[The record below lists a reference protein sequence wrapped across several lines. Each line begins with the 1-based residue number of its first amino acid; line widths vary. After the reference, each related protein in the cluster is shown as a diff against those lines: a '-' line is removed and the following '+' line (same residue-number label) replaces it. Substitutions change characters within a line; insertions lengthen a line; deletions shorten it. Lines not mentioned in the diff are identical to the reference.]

1 MNSQLE
7 QPFQYRQL
15 RSQSLSPYNDFN
27 LIKQL
32 KRQLHCSAQK
42 TAQVLSFENKANQ
55 EQIETNIISSD
66 SIKHQSNTFKSR
78 RNSLIFE
85 GQSIPINPIIKYS
98 VDVSQFYIIAP
109 KILRSN
115 NYQQKIIK
123 RKQKPI
129 KPNNSQDFNYKD
141 DANNQSTVDAQN
153 PSCYPHTETKRQN
166 ISILPNIKKQ
176 KGGIEE
182 EYPIKR
188 SERYEQLMKQTCDD
202 QLNEL
207 QSLIKKIQKPPVG
220 KKEKKVTFLI

>member
-1 MNSQLE
+1 MNSQSE
-7 QPFQYRQL
+7 QPFQFKQL

-42 TAQVLSFENKANQ
+42 TAQILSLENKANQ
-55 EQIETNIISSD
+55 EQIEANIISSD
-66 SIKHQSNTFKSR
+66 SIKNQCNAFKSR

-98 VDVSQFYIIAP
+98 VDVSQFYKIAP
-109 KILRSN
+109 QILRSN
-115 NYQQKIIK
+115 NYQQKIIN

-129 KPNNSQDFNYKD
+129 NPINSQDFIYDD
-141 DANNQSTVDAQN
+141 DANNQSTVDVQN
-153 PSCYPHTETKRQN
+153 PSCNPHTETKRQY

-176 KGGIEE
+176 KAGIEE

-188 SERYEQLMKQTCDD
+188 LERYEQLMKQTCDE

-207 QSLIKKIQKPPVG
+207 QTLIKKIQKPPVG